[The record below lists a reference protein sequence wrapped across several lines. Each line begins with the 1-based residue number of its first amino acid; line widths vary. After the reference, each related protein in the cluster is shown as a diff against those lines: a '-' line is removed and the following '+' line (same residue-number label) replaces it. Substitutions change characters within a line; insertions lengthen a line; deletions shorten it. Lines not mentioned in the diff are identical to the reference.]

1 MTSFAT
7 QTAMSPK
14 SVSSTPDAQ
23 RKNVRIV
30 VLSPH
35 FEVRQPLVR
44 ALEALSADVITCS
57 TLTQVMEVLSKQS
70 VDLVFCDEHLT
81 EGSYSDLIHANL
93 GEHKIPRVVVA
104 TGTGEWELYFDAV
117 GKGAFDVVRSPWYST
132 DVEMIVIRA
141 MREESSA
148 SQVQR

>member
-1 MTSFAT
+1 MTSLAT
-7 QTAMSPK
+7 QTAMLPK
-14 SVSSTPDAQ
+14 SVPSNPDAQ
-23 RKNVRIV
+23 RAQARV
-30 VLSPH
+30 VVVTPH

-57 TLTQVMEVLSKQS
+57 TLTQVMEVLSKQP

-93 GEHKIPRVVVA
+93 GEHKTPRVVVA

-141 MREESSA
+141 MREDTSA
-148 SQVQR
+148 GRVQR